1 MSAFRCPVCREPLA
15 ENAAGLV
22 CPAGHAFDRAKS
34 GYVNLLRA
42 RGGGNHGDDRLM
54 VRARREFL
62 DGGYY
67 EPLADAVAEAAAAY
81 AFPGVRLF
89 DAGCGEGYYTAR
101 VKDELAA
108 RGFAPQAAGVDISR
122 DALIAAGKR
131 GRDIELAV
139 ASVYDLPAADG
150 SFDML
155 LSIFSPLCL
164 AEFRRVLS
172 PEGVFIMAYPLEEHL
187 WELKRAVY
195 DEPYRNRV
203 DSDEREGFSLLSRR
217 EIRYEMTLRG
227 NDAIRNLFMMTP
239 YYYKT
244 SRKDQEKLD
253 SLAELTTQAA
263 FAVCAYRQTG
273 ESAQAV

>member
-1 MSAFRCPVCREPLA
+1 M
-15 ENAAGLV
+15 
-22 CPAGHAFDRAKS
+22 
-34 GYVNLLRA
+34 
-42 RGGGNHGDDRLM
+42 
-54 VRARREFL
+54 
-62 DGGYY
+62 
-67 EPLADAVAEAAAAY
+67 
-81 AFPGVRLF
+81 RLF

-263 FAVCAYRQTG
+263 FAVCAYRKTG